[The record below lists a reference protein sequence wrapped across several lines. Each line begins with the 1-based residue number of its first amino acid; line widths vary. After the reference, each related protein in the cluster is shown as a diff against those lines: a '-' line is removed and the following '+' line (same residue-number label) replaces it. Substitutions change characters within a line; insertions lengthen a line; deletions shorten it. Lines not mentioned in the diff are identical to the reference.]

1 MRFNLRLLIVLILS
15 LVGEFIFLLAAIR
28 FTDKYYIP
36 FLQPFG
42 WIFWLGLLQFLIP
55 LAVSREKA
63 FEWFQYKYVW
73 GSVILFIMHIVMLV
87 VITQITIGLYAL

>member
-15 LVGEFIFLLAAIR
+15 LAGEFIFLLAAIR

-42 WIFWLGLLQFLIP
+42 WIFGLGLLQFLIP

-73 GSVILFIMHIVMLV
+73 GSVVLFIMHLVILV
-87 VITQITIGLYAL
+87 VITQITINL

>member
-15 LVGEFIFLLAAIR
+15 LVGEFIFLLAVIQ
-28 FTDKYYIP
+28 FTDKYHNP
-36 FLQPFG
+36 LLQPFG